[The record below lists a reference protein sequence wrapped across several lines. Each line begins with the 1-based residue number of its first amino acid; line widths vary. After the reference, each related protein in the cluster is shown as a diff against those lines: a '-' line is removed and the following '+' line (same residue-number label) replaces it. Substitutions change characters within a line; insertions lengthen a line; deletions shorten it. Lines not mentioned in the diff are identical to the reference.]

1 MTRLIT
7 SWVSPMLEGMGAYN
21 EALKRKIGV
30 DLRGLT
36 ADVFDTDEYGMKKAA
51 ENTLVGVVP
60 ITQGEGIITDFC
72 DAIAAIVR
80 SMGFKALVTEGTDVN
95 GIYEAQVKGC
105 SVLFFA
111 DDIRYLALNIGS
123 RKAADNNV
131 CTVKGYIAVLD
142 KMMKKHG
149 KSLKNEEILVLGYG
163 ILGKEAEKLLTEMN
177 VKFAIYD
184 KNETLFYGKDNR
196 VLKSRDEIKNYG
208 FILDLTNEGGWLSE
222 DDLAED
228 VLYASPGV
236 PCSLNEIAKKTF
248 SERAIYD
255 NLEIG
260 TAIMLGMAVL
270 T

>member
-1 MTRLIT
+1 MTRLIS
-7 SWVSPMLEGMGAYN
+7 SWVSPMLDGMTEYN
-21 EALKRKIGV
+21 NVLRRKIGV

-36 ADVFDTDEYGMKKAA
+36 ADVFGADDESMEKAI

-60 ITQGEGIITDFC
+60 ITQGEGIIGDFC

-80 SMGFKALVTEGTDVN
+80 SMGFRAIVTEETDVN

-105 SVLFFA
+105 NVLFFA
-111 DDIRYLALNIGS
+111 DDVRYLALNIGS
-123 RKAADNNV
+123 RKAADNNL
-131 CTVKGYIAVLD
+131 CTVMGYIAVLD
-142 KMMKKHG
+142 KLMKKHG
-149 KSLKNEEILVLGYG
+149 RNMKNEEILLLGYG
-163 ILGKEAEKLLTEMN
+163 ILGKEATKLLSGMN
-177 VKFAIYD
+177 VKFSIYD
-184 KNETLFYGKDNR
+184 KNKD
-196 VLKSRDEIKNYG
+196 VLAGTGLNILDKKDEIKNYS
-208 FILDLTNEGGWLSE
+208 FILDFTNEGGWLSQE
-222 DDLAED
+222 DLARD

-236 PCSLNEIAKKTF
+236 PCSLDEISKKVF